1 MEAKMVLAAGE
12 DGIKGDFEKLV
23 KPTGRFVVGGSVA
36 DCGVTGRKLAC
47 DTYGG
52 IGRIGGGALSGKDPS
67 KVDRSGAYMAR
78 KIAKDIVRAGY
89 ADRCEVQ
96 LAYAIGVVEPVS
108 VAVDCFGSEY
118 QNPEFIRAYVRE
130 NYDLTPMG
138 IVRDLHLLD
147 VDYNAVSAS

>member
-1 MEAKMVLAAGE
+1 
-12 DGIKGDFEKLV
+12 
-23 KPTGRFVVGGSVA
+23 
-36 DCGVTGRKLAC
+36 
-47 DTYGG
+47 
-52 IGRIGGGALSGKDPS
+52 
-67 KVDRSGAYMAR
+67 MAR

-89 ADRCEVQ
+89 ADRCEIQ

-147 VDYNAVSAS
+147 VDYNAVSAYGHFGKGLLPWEE